1 MSDNAIKV
9 FTGNSH
15 PELAKLVASRIG
27 IDLAKAVV
35 MKYSNQVNLFL
46 EKRKRERG
54 KNYHPIFM

>member
-1 MSDNAIKV
+1 MSDNAIKI

-35 MKYSNQVNLFL
+35 MKYSNQVLFARNSNFPSSIY
-46 EKRKRERG
+46 K
-54 KNYHPIFM
+54 